1 MGARDDD
8 IDGGGCGLCEI
19 LGYIWPGIAGAVTAL
34 VIMVPI
40 LYWAFLMSEDEGK
53 KPEFR
58 VAVAGFSG
66 LDLSLPMLDPAFDL
80 TVRVTEPRRFDAAC
94 FERGT
99 AASVSYAGVALA
111 RGPVPEFCARS
122 ENVTEKGS
130 VMAWGNAV
138 AVPQFARE
146 RLAEELRRGDAAVDV
161 ALEAPSKYCRFCNQ
175 RVILCTAVL
184 GHNGESSPPCRVTYQ
199 LPDLPDEYPAAPGW
213 PLPVRKLLKQG
224 NSGAEGSTGGV
235 VARVL

>member
-8 IDGGGCGLCEI
+8 IDGGGGCGLCEI

-66 LDLSLPMLDPAFDL
+66 LDLSQLPTLDLTFDL
-80 TVRVTEPRRFDAAC
+80 TIRVTEPRRFDAAC

-111 RGPVPEFCARS
+111 RAGP
-122 ENVTEKGS
+122 
-130 VMAWGNAV
+130 
-138 AVPQFARE
+138 
-146 RLAEELRRGDAAVDV
+146 
-161 ALEAPSKYCRFCNQ
+161 ALYF
-175 RVILCTAVL
+175 
-184 GHNGESSPPCRVTYQ
+184 
-199 LPDLPDEYPAAPGW
+199 
-213 PLPVRKLLKQG
+213 
-224 NSGAEGSTGGV
+224 SGP
-235 VARVL
+235 